1 MRDGFKANAEV
12 CRAVTAA
19 RARVAFRQP
28 SLRCL
33 GITIG
38 NAAGNCME
46 GSVTEPLGCAVLT
59 TWEGVQSD
67 PVSLKSGPCLGVC
80 WLAVESG
87 R

>member
-1 MRDGFKANAEV
+1 MRDVFKTNTEV
-12 CRAVTAA
+12 CEMALAA
-19 RARVAFRQP
+19 HAQVAFRQP